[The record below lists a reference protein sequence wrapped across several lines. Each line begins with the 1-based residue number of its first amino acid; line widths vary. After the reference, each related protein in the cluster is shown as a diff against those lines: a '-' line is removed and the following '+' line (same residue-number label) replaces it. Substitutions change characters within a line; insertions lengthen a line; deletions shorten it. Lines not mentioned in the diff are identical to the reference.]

1 MILMQVLL
9 LRSDGGPP
17 EDTLCETRVS
27 VNINDSLTDSEL
39 KEQKVETL

>member
-17 EDTLCETRVS
+17 EDTLCETQVS

>member
-1 MILMQVLL
+1 MILTQVLL

-17 EDTLCETRVS
+17 EDTLCETRVC
-27 VNINDSLTDSEL
+27 VNINDSLTDFEL